1 MYKLIL
7 VFYHLFRRA
16 ETEIVVASK
25 KLKVASD
32 LLCQSVDQ
40 VSSSSGSLSH
50 LRLLKHLDL
59 SGTSITSLTLSL
71 GLQSPD
77 LRYVRVSECV
87 GGLVTDHGLV
97 EMCRRHRRISHLN
110 LSSSCITDLG
120 LLSSISHLPRYQ
132 PMINYKT

>member
-77 LRYVRVSECV
+77 LRYA
-87 GGLVTDHGLV
+87 
-97 EMCRRHRRISHLN
+97 MI
-110 LSSSCITDLG
+110 
-120 LLSSISHLPRYQ
+120 LL
-132 PMINYKT
+132 